1 MNPPG
6 RGPHEHHEGH
16 HLNNPT
22 HHTARRKTGPRYR
35 RLLAALP
42 LLLGFTAA
50 ALTVQPPAYGASAK
64 AIDSRAD
71 QVLRR
76 LDKQYPGA
84 NQVIKKAK
92 GILVFPDVFKA
103 GFGLGGEYGNGVLRI
118 HGRSVAYYD
127 IVGVSFGFQLGAQRR
142 AVVLAFL
149 DQGALDKFRHSNGWK
164 VGVDGSVVLAKAGAD
179 ASIDSDRMNAPIVGF
194 VFGTEGLMYN
204 LTLEGSKIN
213 QLHL

>member
-1 MNPPG
+1 MNNSTQP
-6 RGPHEHHEGH
+6 
-16 HLNNPT
+16 
-22 HHTARRKTGPRYR
+22 TARRKTGSRYH
-35 RLLAALP
+35 RLLTALP
-42 LLLGFTAA
+42 LLLGFMSA
-50 ALTVQPPAYGASAK
+50 ALVAQSPAYGASAK

-71 QVLRR
+71 AVL
-76 LDKQYPGA
+76 KQLNGQFPGA
-84 NQVIKKAK
+84 KGVIEKAK

-149 DQGALDKFRHSNGWK
+149 DQGALDDFRHSNGWK

-179 ASIDSDRMNAPIVGF
+179 ASVDSDTMNAPIVGF

-213 QLHL
+213 RLHL